1 MCKFK
6 ILATTIL
13 TWYVFFTTQDQK
25 SSGKDFFYQRKKT
38 ARPAPPIDVVDGV
51 FHQVGEDPTE
61 VGRPLVLVNDHSPL
75 GLRSGAPRVMEGHLQ
90 SDELKDLSVSLL
102 LVIEA

>member
-1 MCKFK
+1 M
-6 ILATTIL
+6 
-13 TWYVFFTTQDQK
+13 
-25 SSGKDFFYQRKKT
+25 
-38 ARPAPPIDVVDGV
+38 DGV

-61 VGRPLVLVNDHSPL
+61 VGRPLILVNDHSPL

>member
-1 MCKFK
+1 MLVYHSRSKD
-6 ILATTIL
+6 LRQR
-13 TWYVFFTTQDQK
+13 FFIK
-25 SSGKDFFYQRKKT
+25 GKKT

-51 FHQVGEDPTE
+51 FHQVREDPTE
-61 VGRPLVLVNDHSPL
+61 VGRPLILVNDHSPL

>member
-6 ILATTIL
+6 ILATTIS

-25 SSGKDFFYQRKKT
+25 SSGKDFLSKGKT

-61 VGRPLVLVNDHSPL
+61 VGRPLILVNDHSPL

-90 SDELKDLSVSLL
+90 GDELKDLSVSLL

>member
-1 MCKFK
+1 M
-6 ILATTIL
+6 
-13 TWYVFFTTQDQK
+13 
-25 SSGKDFFYQRKKT
+25 SGKIIDQREKT

-61 VGRPLVLVNDHSPL
+61 VGRPLILVNDHSPL

-102 LVIEA
+102 LVIEAFKKELFLDTIFWKINSTRADGF